1 MCASLQ
7 AITFFRDFG
16 RIEATSNTAN
26 PKYPYVI
33 ILIRLAPFYLWL
45 LIFTSQPHKEERFL
59 FVAYPLVS
67 LNASIALFL
76 MRSWLSSAF
85 VYIFP
90 ECKVCMDFRPKLIV
104 ILATFN

>member
-16 RIEATSNTAN
+16 RIEAESDTAN

-33 ILIRLAPFYLWL
+33 LLIRLAPFYLWL

-76 MRSWLSSAF
+76 MRSWLPSAF

-90 ECKVCMDFRPKLIV
+90 GSKGNKVCMDFHLKLIL
-104 ILATFN
+104 IF